1 MRRAAKGHPKE
12 AGRSEEARRKPWR
25 WYHAPLLHL
34 STEVLSY
41 GLSKLT
47 ERVTGNDSTRKAQD
61 AFYEN
66 LTLPVFAPPGPA
78 FPVVWAL
85 NNAARTAGI
94 VHVLNMPKETP
105 GRSDYLVLQGVSLVN
120 YASFNPLYF
129 GLRSPTNGA
138 VTTLLDAGLNLG
150 SLYVATTQ
158 LRDAKTALSLSTIL
172 PWLGL
177 ASAVSV
183 SVALWNEDA
192 FYKTQPLV
200 KDPQGWTKGATCDE
214 DRR

>member
-1 MRRAAKGHPKE
+1 MNFSGAPK
-12 AGRSEEARRKPWR
+12 RKRWR

-34 STEVLSY
+34 GTEVLSY

-47 ERVTGNDSTRKAQD
+47 ERSTGNDSTRKAQD

-66 LTLPVFAPPGPA
+66 LKLPVFAPPGPA
-78 FPVVWAL
+78 FPLAWAI
-85 NNAARTAGI
+85 NNAARTAG
-94 VHVLNMPKETP
+94 VVRVLNMPQGTP
-105 GRSDYLVLQGVSLVN
+105 GRKTYLTLQGASLVN

-138 VTTLLDAGLNLG
+138 VVTLLDTGLNLG
-150 SLYVATTQ
+150 SLYVATTE
-158 LRDAKTALSLSTIL
+158 LKDTKAALSLSTVL

-183 SVALWNEDA
+183 SVALWNDDA
-192 FYKTQPLV
+192 FYGAQPRLHSPSGWV
-200 KDPQGWTKGATCDE
+200 KGEAHG
-214 DRR
+214 

>member
-1 MRRAAKGHPKE
+1 MDRPQPLNFSGAPKKK
-12 AGRSEEARRKPWR
+12 RWR

-34 STEVLSY
+34 GTEVLSY

-47 ERVTGNDSTRKAQD
+47 ERSTGNDSTRGAQD

-66 LTLPVFAPPGPA
+66 LKLPVFAPPGPA
-78 FPVVWAL
+78 FPLAWAI
-85 NNAARTAGI
+85 NNVARTAG
-94 VHVLNMPKETP
+94 VVRVLNMPQGTP
-105 GRSDYLVLQGVSLVN
+105 RRKAYLTLQGASLVN

-138 VTTLLDAGLNLG
+138 VVTLLDTGLNLG
-150 SLYVATTQ
+150 SLYVATTE
-158 LRDAKTALSLSTIL
+158 LRDKKAALSLSTVL

-183 SVALWNEDA
+183 SVALWNDDA
-192 FYKTQPLV
+192 FYGARPRLHPPSGWV
-200 KDPQGWTKGATCDE
+200 KGEAHG
-214 DRR
+214 

>member
-1 MRRAAKGHPKE
+1 MKQPVMDRPQPLNFSGAPK
-12 AGRSEEARRKPWR
+12 RKRWR

-34 STEVLSY
+34 GTEVLSY

-47 ERVTGNDSTRKAQD
+47 EQATGFDSTRKAQD

-66 LTLPVFAPPGPA
+66 LKLPVFAPPGPA
-78 FPVVWAL
+78 FPIVWAI
-85 NNAARTAGI
+85 NNVARTAG
-94 VHVLNMPKETP
+94 VVRVLNLPQGTP
-105 GRSDYLVLQGVSLVN
+105 GRKAYLTFQSVSLVN

-138 VTTLLDAGLNLG
+138 VTTLLDTGLNLG
-150 SLYVATTQ
+150 SLYVALTQ
-158 LRDAKTALSLSTIL
+158 LEDTQTALSLSTIL

-192 FYKTQPLV
+192 FYGAQPRVQAPPSWV
-200 KDPQGWTKGATCDE
+200 KGETHD
-214 DRR
+214 

>member
-1 MRRAAKGHPKE
+1 MKQTVMDRPQNIHSGEGRRN
-12 AGRSEEARRKPWR
+12 RWR

-34 STEVLSY
+34 GTEVLSY

-47 ERVTGNDSTRKAQD
+47 EQATGNDSTRGAQD

-66 LTLPVFAPPGPA
+66 LKLPVFAPPGPA
-78 FPVVWAL
+78 FPIVWAI
-85 NNAARTAGI
+85 NNAARTAGL
-94 VHVLNMPKETP
+94 VRVLNLPKETP
-105 GRSDYLVLQGVSLVN
+105 GRRAYLTIQGVSLVN

-138 VTTLLDAGLNLG
+138 ITTLLDTGLNLG
-150 SLYVATTQ
+150 SFYVATTR
-158 LRDAKTALSLSTIL
+158 LKDAKTALSLSTIL

-192 FYKTQPLV
+192 FYRAQPKV
-200 KDPQGWTKGATCDE
+200 QAPSSWVRGETHD
-214 DRR
+214 

>member
-1 MRRAAKGHPKE
+1 MKQTVIDRPQNVNSSESRRN
-12 AGRSEEARRKPWR
+12 RWR

-34 STEVLSY
+34 GTEALSY

-47 ERVTGNDSTRKAQD
+47 EQATGNDSTRKAQD
-61 AFYEN
+61 EFYEN

-78 FPVVWAL
+78 FPVAWAI
-85 NNAARTAGI
+85 NNAARTAGL
-94 VHVLNMPKETP
+94 VRVLNLPEGAP
-105 GRSDYLVLQGVSLVN
+105 GRRAYLTLQGVSLVN

-138 VTTLLDAGLNLG
+138 VTTLLDTGLNLG
-150 SLYVATTQ
+150 SFYVATTR
-158 LRDAKTALSLSTIL
+158 LKDAKTALSLSTIL

-192 FYKTQPLV
+192 FYNTRPRAKAPS
-200 KDPQGWTKGATCDE
+200 GWAKGKKYDQ